1 MKQKVFRKMKY
12 ENIIKAKFISR
23 PNRFIAEVDIDGNIE
38 IAHVKNTGRCKEIL
52 IAGVTVYV
60 QKSDNPLRKTKY
72 DLISVVK
79 NSMLINMDSQAP
91 NKVAAEYLPTL
102 FPGLEELRGE
112 QTFEDSRLDF
122 SFLLDG
128 RPGFAEVKGV
138 TLEEGNLALFPDAP
152 TLRGCKHLSGLIRA
166 AGQGYF
172 AALLFIVQ
180 LEGTK
185 GVSPNDRTDP
195 EFGRLLRQ
203 AAEAG
208 VVIRAVECRVAPDR
222 LECIGEVPV
231 IL

>member
-1 MKQKVFRKMKY
+1 MVYPQVQPGRFL
-12 ENIIKAKFISR
+12 ER
-23 PNRFIAEVDIDGNIE
+23 PNRFIAMVETEGQVLRC
-38 IAHVKNTGRCKEIL
+38 HVKNTGRCREL
-52 IAGVTVYV
+52 LTPGAEVFLARG
-60 QKSDNPLRKTKY
+60 DAPGRKTPF
-72 DLISVVK
+72 DLVCVRK
-79 NSMLINMDSQAP
+79 GDRLINMDSQAP